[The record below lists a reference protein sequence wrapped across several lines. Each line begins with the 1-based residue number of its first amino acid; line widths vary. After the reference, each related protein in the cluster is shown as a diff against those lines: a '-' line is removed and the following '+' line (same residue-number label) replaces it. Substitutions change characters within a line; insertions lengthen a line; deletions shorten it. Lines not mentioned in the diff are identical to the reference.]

1 MTNQDKIDGMTS
13 ILKDLL
19 DKAISNPDVEEHMG
33 RVENCFNE
41 IRKELRAMRK
51 EASRY
56 NK

>member
-33 RVENCFNE
+33 MVENCF
-41 IRKELRAMRK
+41 
-51 EASRY
+51 
-56 NK
+56 